1 MACMAV
7 GPHCF
12 PGDSYAIHVQTK
24 SLGGTGCLGKG
35 VAEGEAEGAPPHFF
49 SSHCLHETCAFHIER
64 LMT

>member
-49 SSHCLHETCAFHIER
+49 R
-64 LMT
+64 LIVCTKHVPSILKG